1 MMKKNIFVWLTFIFI
16 LCDLSISCKRE
27 FHAFPYEL
35 RDYFPYVGNQKLTF
49 VNDCNQHLSGS
60 ISTMHTSETYYLPY
74 TCKCGDGYD
83 SQKSFTIDSDSLYI
97 NGVMDTRSS
106 AFLMTFRCRFG
117 TGTTLDI
124 DMQKEFY
131 GDPFSGN
138 FSKTVGDTVILEKG
152 NDRMVVIKG
161 KGIAEIKAG
170 DDVWHLK
177 E

>member
-1 MMKKNIFVWLTFIFI
+1 
-16 LCDLSISCKRE
+16 
-27 FHAFPYEL
+27 
-35 RDYFPYVGNQKLTF
+35 
-49 VNDCNQHLSGS
+49 
-60 ISTMHTSETYYLPY
+60 
-74 TCKCGDGYD
+74 
-83 SQKSFTIDSDSLYI
+83 
-97 NGVMDTRSS
+97 
-106 AFLMTFRCRFG
+106 MTFRCRFG

>member
-1 MMKKNIFVWLTFIFI
+1 MKKIIVWTIFV
-16 LCDLSISCKRE
+16 LSVSFISCKKE
-27 FHAFPYEL
+27 YLAFPHDL
-35 RDYFPYVGNQKLTF
+35 RAYFPYVENQEITF
-49 VNDCNQHLSGS
+49 VNDSNHLMSGKVLD
-60 ISTMHTSETYYLPY
+60 IVVPETEYLSY
-74 TCKCGDGYD
+74 TCKCGDVHNRDMY
-83 SQKSFTIDSDSLYI
+83 FTIHSENFSIY
-97 NGVMDTRSS
+97 GTMYTRISTLKMVCS
-106 AFLMTFRCRFG
+106 CKFR
-117 TGTTLDI
+117 TGTTHDI
-124 DMQKEFY
+124 DMEKEFN